1 MTTLRVE
8 HPAAELGIVAAAAAI
23 LVGLRPTKGS
33 TPELDASIDQLME
46 KISRGEPAA
55 TTSGQGFRQLF
66 ARMGYPDQIPA
77 GERLVTLLQKRGFK
91 RIDPVVD
98 SYNVVAAE
106 YCAGI
111 GMHDAAA
118 LTDDVTVTRA
128 NGDEM
133 IVPIFKTAPARIVAG
148 DLIYKTGN
156 RVMAWLG
163 KRDVDSDEFK
173 VVTGVTTSVLLV
185 VLGNAVT
192 TEAENAGVIDRIA
205 KLIRSFSPDLG
216 VTMLPVVRE

>member
-1 MTTLRVE
+1 MTLLRVE
-8 HPAAELGIVAAAAAI
+8 HSAAELGIVAAAAAL
-23 LVGLRPTKGS
+23 LVGIRPTSGS
-33 TPELDASIDQLME
+33 TPELDASIDRLME
-46 KISRGEPAA
+46 KISHGETVM
-55 TTSGQGFRQLF
+55 TTSGEGFRQLF
-66 ARMGYPDQIPA
+66 ARMGYPDQVPA

-91 RIDPVVD
+91 RIDPLID
-98 SYNVVAAE
+98 SYNIVAAE
-106 YCAGI
+106 FCAGI

-118 LTDDVTVTRA
+118 LADDVTVTRA

-133 IVPIFKTAPARIVAG
+133 IVPIFKTASARIVAD

-185 VLGNAVT
+185 VLGNALT
-192 TEAENAGVIDRIA
+192 TEAENVGIIDRIA
-205 KLIRSFSPDLG
+205 KLIRSFSPDLSM
-216 VTMLPVVRE
+216 TMLPVVRK